1 MAKLRII
8 NPYTGFDSKKEKE
21 QEYEGIGKAYRPT
34 DAVQKKK
41 EIEMLSSAAG
51 NGKTRFQNFV
61 ASTQAD
67 MQRRKEQQ
75 EQEAREMAAEMLT
88 APAERFQYTAGAEYL
103 AMKKQQEEKQKRVQY
118 AEDLSKNYGYKN
130 IAGKAVYVTPFSPLP
145 KPTKENTASRAQ
157 APGAYGIAPED
168 YLKSMGAIDK
178 YINGLP
184 EYFPNTDI
192 VIKNG
197 PPDAKS
203 FLSTNTSGFVENW
216 FDGQV
221 PTMQD
226 VLAKYSEL
234 NDLDKQRFWTEYE
247 NTAGELQSY
256 QAEYQKA
263 LEQYEQEQLQRKA
276 AYDEALKM
284 LGVDAEQ
291 YAGGTTADYLG
302 RYGQTYGVERHADAY
317 KDNYK
322 VPGVFGNYDEHDATM
337 HSIMNRG
344 KENEY
349 SGTSLETGRTL
360 LQQKMTDEQANT
372 YMALAEQY
380 GEDVAQEYFQ
390 SLLSDGANGEDSY
403 NKQAYGI
410 REAALI
416 NEARAN
422 WLKATGK
429 SFLNVPGQLAGTMY
443 SIEQGLKGEE
453 IDPYD
458 TAFMP
463 GQAVQTPRSEVND
476 MITRNFGTVDKAGE
490 YHDNLWSWLMKA
502 GYNAATSGGDSALSG
517 ILTLGMPGAGAA
529 MQGAWS
535 MGGSVQDATAR
546 GASTEQA
553 LLLGGINAI
562 IETATEYLPMDHL
575 IKTIEAKD
583 IKTFGQLMLNAFW
596 GGVKEAPGEG
606 FSTFGSYISD
616 DLIMGK
622 MSNWDALVKE
632 KGVFGAAKQVAGEVL
647 TDAFVGFLSGESSNM
662 IGGVKP
668 LLTNNMNGTK
678 QADNA
683 PADQQAEP
691 IPELVE
697 SAPIRAEQIRA
708 EQEAAVQN
716 APEQT
721 MPVASVQNA
730 DETMPADDN
739 RNAPVQ
745 DTTKTQAQEGAEAV
759 EKPSA
764 TENKGADS
772 KPSSEAKN
780 GKNAHVLNK
789 NLTAAVINNG
799 GVNEVVRVSGIDRV
813 ADGTVYVRVTDQAGN
828 ERVESSE
835 NLDFAGDVN
844 ELLGSSDVK
853 QLDEGSMAAYL
864 NGYDSSLATPPVYM
878 RAYMGV
884 YNRARSGLDYM
895 QSVVMSEAE
904 QRALTTEAA
913 NEAYMAGMS
922 QYNTE
927 NGVQVG
933 MTRRMQESVI
943 DVLNK
948 ATGGKIRLVD
958 SDLGGANARYDKK
971 TGVIEISTKAEKGAY
986 AYYAMHE
993 TVHKLKNENQQAWG
1007 KFQTLMEDT
1016 LLTHDVDIDAEMARV
1031 TELYKKQGQN
1041 LTPDEALEEVICNSA
1056 PAILQDAE
1064 IVKEMFAKDRTTME
1078 KVTDFLRD
1086 VLDKMTS
1093 VLKGLGDDMGELGS
1107 WKGMQALK
1115 NDHESLKAIY
1125 DCLMEGLEATNQQ
1138 AQQETAT
1145 ETDADEGGYKYS
1157 FAPGGKL
1164 ASNGIERD
1172 MPDAE
1177 RAEVLRNMEIQTV
1190 PTVELSTEAQELVE
1204 RLGKGGM
1211 RRKDIYNAIMA
1222 LPEYKAIHG
1231 KDLINDSTTVPFQF
1245 SNGSL
1250 DETLKKMEVHGH
1262 FNFKQ
1267 AQQFVGLLGNF
1278 TTQVK
1283 KAKAVEVHTDR
1294 YLHRVYDTTKIEN
1307 YGALFGIA
1315 DNGNTEVPVLY
1326 ELKNFKGNE
1335 KDKLYL
1341 VATFE
1346 ETKKGPT
1353 QGSESADYS
1362 ANTAPTNAGT
1372 YIVADY
1378 VPKINPLAGNL
1389 LKYFPNELMNPE
1401 QIKSAE
1407 IARLAQEKYI
1417 LAEKIGVGNIDLK
1430 DGKPVQQSQVDEID
1444 RQIEEIRKGSFK
1456 NSLRE
1461 DSTGSN
1467 LTKEQQEYFA
1477 ESKVRDENGNLMVMY
1492 HGTPN
1497 GNYDRFRSGTYFTP
1511 MKDYADVYQNQSASS
1526 ISVKKNADNP
1536 QTYQVYLNMMK
1547 PFDTR
1552 NPKERRIFMN
1562 EYYRQWGTGTP
1573 LMESGLPDWT
1583 DGMDLQEFIE
1593 EMGYDYD
1600 GLILD
1605 EGGVPDDN
1613 GGVKSRGLSYVIF
1626 DPAQAKTTDN
1636 LTPTD
1641 DERFKFS
1648 LKEPVEETR
1657 DLIAVHNLTEDN
1669 MRSVL
1674 ELGGLAMPSI
1684 AVIKAEQGHSQ
1695 YGTISVV
1702 FDKSTI
1708 DPKASSA
1715 NEVYGA
1721 DAWTPT
1727 FPQVQYEADSKA
1739 ESRIRDKYYELEP
1752 KVGNQTARV
1761 LYRFATDLE
1770 EELNRNGGVSEI
1782 IKKLEGN
1789 TDMMQLYLADNGQQ
1803 APEPVKK
1810 TIVKRTPKI
1819 QAEQYDSLIQKIGE
1833 DVMRSFETP
1842 EGEKV
1847 GDHRRAWMDEHGEAL
1862 KQAYVEVMADATGL
1876 PEENVAALADN
1887 KQNVRRMLL
1896 DAYNYMKTGGETRE
1910 EMTDYEAT
1918 EKAIRDACDENAYK
1932 KWLNDLFE
1940 GAEKSKGIR
1949 NQTALFTP
1957 SGNRRSFSATH
1968 WDVTLDNVVRA
1979 MRGEEKTGV
1988 GMGGRNIEGAAVK
2001 KYGSIKDVKA
2011 DSGRLQKIDQDEYD
2025 AMRKS
2030 FRDRFS
2036 AIARAYA
2043 GEGDWFDAGDV
2054 LVEAVTKYQT
2064 VDGIYNYISKYS
2076 KLYKPSKQVANDL
2089 FALVEEMKNAP
2100 TGYFEAKP
2108 RRAVGFEEMAAVIIP
2123 DNLSEDVRTGLEDK
2137 GVAVLEYK
2145 AGDEADRLNKLN
2157 SDAVSEYKFSLRET
2171 DETVQDSLAA
2181 SEKLFTMTHGHLM
2194 SDKDAKWM
2202 ADKVKALAQSKTDT
2216 TELMNEIKRIY
2227 SYAERGENVSME
2239 QMDSERIALAEKVM
2253 AESKTLDTVHEERVK
2268 PIRDYLRTTRI
2279 SLTDEQRKEAASL
2292 TGNIGAY
2299 RRMMFGRVRLTQDG
2313 MPLDTVWGELNA
2325 LDSKLFPADA
2335 GEAEMASLLLDAVDA
2350 IAPIYQNNSGMN
2362 AMEAAQWLAM
2372 EMDNKYFALG
2382 GVQKTV
2388 KEQERLAVTLRQ
2400 YRDVMD
2406 RFQKEHKVVFD
2417 EKMAKVKASMDEEK
2431 AKVLQQAENQ
2441 RRLDKLEAEADARAY
2456 ANEQIADVKAKSAAE
2471 MEAYREA
2478 MRAKDK
2484 EFRETYK
2491 EKAKETSRKQRYREQ
2506 IVRMEN
2512 ELVKRLEKPTDKKHI
2527 MAGLDE
2533 AVLEFVTSL
2542 NLGGKN
2548 KRTRDLSTRIHQ
2560 LKDAMGEAQ
2569 KDADKHY
2576 LIDPD
2581 LLVDMDTLAKE
2592 VKGLG
2597 NLSELTADQMRD
2609 MRDMV
2614 KAVTHIVNTADQM
2627 FTMKKRVTTGQVA
2640 QNFMDEASRKKD
2652 KKKREGFMGMVDE
2665 MVNEGMLDSF
2675 RFFDRLG
2682 TSARELFQSLRN
2694 GFDEKVRCVAQAND
2708 YVQEQAKNLDKDIVK
2723 GKKAK
2728 KTAFQLSGG
2737 TIELTKAQVM
2747 ELYCLSKRDQ
2757 ARKHLYNGG
2766 IRTEN
2771 AVKPVMVNEADVQ
2784 KIIDSLSAAECRVAD
2799 ALQLFMA
2806 KNCAEWGNQTSMTL
2820 YGYRKFGE
2828 KNYYPITVDKNTT
2841 QTMQTEAGQDENLY
2855 AILNMGMTKSLNE
2868 KATNALMIGDIF
2880 DTFSRH
2886 VDNMSTY
2893 RAYAAPIADMLRW
2906 YNWKSMDGQSVKT
2919 MLERKFG
2926 AKGRDYISLLI
2937 RDINGQNKANYS
2949 PGFMEKATQKAKS
2962 ASVGANLRVA
2972 IQQPT
2977 AIARAAD
2984 MMSPKYIAAGLTMSK
2999 KQMGRAI
3006 QLAQEYCPIAKWKSM
3021 GFYETHIG
3029 KGLRDMM
3036 FGGQGA
3042 LQTVGDKSMWLA
3054 GKMDEVTWGALWRAC
3069 EKETRALHPDLKGEA
3084 LYEET
3089 GKRLGRIIDYTQVVD
3104 TPLHRSQMMRS
3115 KNYGVQMATAFM
3127 SEPSKTYNMLYS
3139 AISRFAENRR
3149 DPVAKAKL
3157 ARCITTYAATALLN
3171 ALAQS
3176 VMDAVRDDDENETF
3190 AEKYLDALG
3199 GNAVDNINPL
3209 GMLPY
3214 AKDILS
3220 MMQGYDPSRMD
3231 MQAIEKFVQI
3241 ATELRKVVTGEDSKW
3256 SVHMWIRSTASALSY
3271 ATGVPLENAMRDL
3284 TSIANTFSMQFGGKP
3299 LPMQHE
3305 TATTSY
3311 AYENMYDALMSGDKT
3326 TWNRIDGKLKADEES
3341 PKSNSTIDT
3350 GIGKLLSEE
3359 DERIAQAW
3367 EAKAAGKASEMS
3379 RIRQEIVNE
3388 LAETGVLD
3396 KERLNEIVD
3405 KAITTYGNA
3414 VTPKEEKAVD
3424 TEKQL
3429 KVKMYTQADA
3439 SQALRDMA
3447 DGKVSEADVKAILS
3461 EVVADS
3467 EAKDPEKSVRSNVI
3481 SDVKKDWLAAT
3492 KSSDTRKANSLSSAM
3507 KTVLGVTK
3515 AEMDKW
3521 LTDSYADDLRTAVD
3535 AYSTGNA
3542 KNVIAKLRARGLD
3555 DYDIK
3560 DKLSKYRQLYIDAMK
3575 RGDRATANRIK
3586 STLMGLGLKYKSGDP
3601 MYTDSTFSGWM
3612 K

>member
-8 NPYTGFDSKKEKE
+8 NPHTGFDSKNEKEK
-21 QEYEGIGKAYRPT
+21 EYEGIGKAYRPT

-157 APGAYGIAPED
+157 APGAYGIAPKQFLD
-168 YLKSMGAIDK
+168 AMTAIDR
-178 YINGLP
+178 YTENAPP
-184 EYFPNTDI
+184 E
-192 VIKNG
+192 
-197 PPDAKS
+197 AKS
-203 FLSTNTSGFVENW
+203 EPSPRATAFVDEW
-216 FDGQV
+216 FGGSV
-221 PTMQD
+221 PTAQE
-226 VLAKYSEL
+226 VLEKWKTLDEAERQRLWTEFENVGPEL
-234 NDLDKQRFWTEYE
+234 NDLG
-247 NTAGELQSY
+247 AY
-256 QAEYQKA
+256 QDL
-263 LEQYEQEQLQRKA
+263 LEQYEAQNAEEKA
-276 AYDEALKM
+276 AYDDALKL

-302 RYGQTYGVERHADAY
+302 RYGQTYGVERNADAY
-317 KDNYK
+317 KDSYK

-380 GEDVAQEYFQ
+380 GEGVAQEYFQ

-410 REAALI
+410 REAALL

-517 ILTLGMPGAGAA
+517 ILTLGIPGAGAA

-535 MGGSVQDATAR
+535 MGGTVQDATIR
-546 GASTEQA
+546 QGNTGQA
-553 LLLGGINAI
+553 LLLGGINAL

-575 IKTIEAKD
+575 IKTIESKD
-583 IKTFGQLMLNAFW
+583 IKTFGQLIKNAFF
-596 GGVKEAPGEG
+596 GGLKEAPGEG
-606 FSTFGSYISD
+606 LSTLGSYVSD

-632 KGVFGAAKQVAGEVL
+632 KGVFGAARQVAGEVL

-662 IGGVKP
+662 IGGVTP
-668 LLTNNMNGTK
+668 LLTNNMNGTQ

-683 PADQQAEP
+683 SADQQAEP

-697 SAPIRAEQIRA
+697 AAHNQV
-708 EQEAAVQN
+708 EQEYAKQGTD
-716 APEQT
+716 EQ
-721 MPVASVQNA
+721 A
-730 DETMPADDN
+730 
-739 RNAPVQ
+739 APVEDEYQPDANEQ
-745 DTTKTQAQEGAEAV
+745 DAHVQEAHETEAQEVAEDVEEPSVSERKGAE
-759 EKPSA
+759 
-764 TENKGADS
+764 N
-772 KPSSEAKN
+772 KPSSVPKN
-780 GKNAHVLNK
+780 GKNAHALNK

-813 ADGTVYVRVTDQAGN
+813 ADGTVYVSVTDQAGN

-895 QSVVMSEAE
+895 QSVVMSEAA

-933 MTRRMQESVI
+933 MTRRMQEAVI
-943 DVLNK
+943 DKLNK
-948 ATGGKIRLVD
+948 LTGGKIRLVD

-1115 NDHESLKAIY
+1115 DDHESLKAIY
-1125 DCLMEGLEATNQQ
+1125 DCLMEGLEGMNQQ
-1138 AQQETAT
+1138 AQQEDVSDTNVVKMSAK
-1145 ETDADEGGYKYS
+1145 EQNFVEDKYFARQMDHISDLKQGGYTVVGKITEGSPLNMVGITAGTLYFDNSKIISEAEKHGDHLDGDVFKQIPAMLSNPIAISQPKVKNTVSVYGEMEYNGSPIVVGVMIAKNNMGTASVAKIRTIHARRDVSNQITDDSVLYLNPNKKETEAWFQARDIVVPLGGTRFGFIRSIELSGDFVNKKLSLPEDIEKSLPVEENGFKYS
-1157 FAPGGKL
+1157 LREEEPPKKTIKGYKVFAVFPNKPGELYPPMVANPGGAATPVGVWL
-1164 ASNGIERD
+1164 NA
-1172 MPDAE
+1172 DAAP
-1177 RAEVLRNMEIQTV
+1177 RAEDSKTGRPKVQAGGKGTQASKQTLAYRPGWHLGDAPRASQFVRLNPETGKKELFPENFVWAECDVAADLDYQEEAMSYGYNANGKFQHSLAGLPRLPREEDGTAGYYRYRTNPNPDTV
-1190 PTVELSTEAQELVE
+1190 PWIISGAIKVNRILDDEETRAVLNAQKEEFMDSDEYAAMSANEKEKALE
-1204 RLGKGGM
+1204 RFAYIPRKGG
-1211 RRKDIYNAIMA
+1211 DI
-1222 LPEYKAIHG
+1222 
-1231 KDLINDSTTVPFQF
+1231 DLEAF
-1245 SNGSL
+1245 
-1250 DETLKKMEVHGH
+1250 
-1262 FNFKQ
+1262 
-1267 AQQFVGLLGNF
+1267 GLHAG
-1278 TTQVK
+1278 
-1283 KAKAVEVHTDR
+1283 
-1294 YLHRVYDTTKIEN
+1294 DTTGDMK
-1307 YGALFGIA
+1307 F
-1315 DNGNTEVPVLY
+1315 
-1326 ELKNFKGNE
+1326 
-1335 KDKLYL
+1335 
-1341 VATFE
+1341 
-1346 ETKKGPT
+1346 
-1353 QGSESADYS
+1353 
-1362 ANTAPTNAGT
+1362 
-1372 YIVADY
+1372 
-1378 VPKINPLAGNL
+1378 
-1389 LKYFPNELMNPE
+1389 
-1401 QIKSAE
+1401 
-1407 IARLAQEKYI
+1407 
-1417 LAEKIGVGNIDLK
+1417 
-1430 DGKPVQQSQVDEID
+1430 
-1444 RQIEEIRKGSFK
+1444 
-1456 NSLRE
+1456 SLRE
-1461 DSTGSN
+1461 DSAGNS
-1467 LTKEQQEYFA
+1467 LTEEQQKYFA
-1477 ESKVRDENGNLMVMY
+1477 DSKVRDENGRLLVMY

-1497 GNYDRFRSGTYFTP
+1497 GGFNEFSYGRIGSTTDYGYLGRGFYFTSKP
-1511 MKDYADVYQNQSASS
+1511 NVAKYYAG
-1526 ISVKKNADNP
+1526 
-1536 QTYQVYLNMMK
+1536 YLNSSEVK
-1547 PFDTR
+1547 EGYVNITNPYIIPSKNDLKFTIESIIGRRFD
-1552 NPKERRIFMN
+1552 
-1562 EYYRQWGTGTP
+1562 
-1573 LMESGLPDWT
+1573 
-1583 DGMDLQEFIE
+1583 
-1593 EMGYDYD
+1593 GYDADYERSEAFTDWLKDNGYD
-1600 GLILD
+1600 GVICKDEYMALYPNQFKNLD
-1605 EGGVPDDN
+1605 NASP
-1613 GGVKSRGLSYVIF
+1613 
-1626 DPAQAKTTDN
+1626 
-1636 LTPTD
+1636 
-1641 DERFKFS
+1641 
-1648 LKEPVEETR
+1648 
-1657 DLIAVHNLTEDN
+1657 
-1669 MRSVL
+1669 
-1674 ELGGLAMPSI
+1674 
-1684 AVIKAEQGHSQ
+1684 
-1695 YGTISVV
+1695 
-1702 FDKSTI
+1702 TI
-1708 DPKASSA
+1708 DP
-1715 NEVYGA
+1715 
-1721 DAWTPT
+1721 D
-1727 FPQVQYEADSKA
+1727 
-1739 ESRIRDKYYELEP
+1739 IRY
-1752 KVGNQTARV
+1752 
-1761 LYRFATDLE
+1761 
-1770 EELNRNGGVSEI
+1770 
-1782 IKKLEGN
+1782 
-1789 TDMMQLYLADNGQQ
+1789 
-1803 APEPVKK
+1803 
-1810 TIVKRTPKI
+1810 
-1819 QAEQYDSLIQKIGE
+1819 
-1833 DVMRSFETP
+1833 
-1842 EGEKV
+1842 
-1847 GDHRRAWMDEHGEAL
+1847 
-1862 KQAYVEVMADATGL
+1862 
-1876 PEENVAALADN
+1876 
-1887 KQNVRRMLL
+1887 
-1896 DAYNYMKTGGETRE
+1896 
-1910 EMTDYEAT
+1910 
-1918 EKAIRDACDENAYK
+1918 
-1932 KWLNDLFE
+1932 
-1940 GAEKSKGIR
+1940 
-1949 NQTALFTP
+1949 
-1957 SGNRRSFSATH
+1957 
-1968 WDVTLDNVVRA
+1968 
-1979 MRGEEKTGV
+1979 
-1988 GMGGRNIEGAAVK
+1988 
-2001 KYGSIKDVKA
+2001 
-2011 DSGRLQKIDQDEYD
+2011 
-2025 AMRKS
+2025 
-2030 FRDRFS
+2030 
-2036 AIARAYA
+2036 
-2043 GEGDWFDAGDV
+2043 
-2054 LVEAVTKYQT
+2054 
-2064 VDGIYNYISKYS
+2064 
-2076 KLYKPSKQVANDL
+2076 
-2089 FALVEEMKNAP
+2089 
-2100 TGYFEAKP
+2100 
-2108 RRAVGFEEMAAVIIP
+2108 
-2123 DNLSEDVRTGLEDK
+2123 
-2137 GVAVLEYK
+2137 
-2145 AGDEADRLNKLN
+2145 
-2157 SDAVSEYKFSLRET
+2157 SLRET
-2171 DETVQDSLAA
+2171 DETVQDSLSA

-2202 ADKVKALAQSKTDT
+2202 ADKVKAIAQSKIDT
-2216 TELMNEIKRIY
+2216 TELMNELKRIY

-2313 MPLDTVWGELNA
+2313 TPLDTVWSELTD

-2388 KEQERLAVTLRQ
+2388 KEQNKLDISLRQ

-2484 EFRETYK
+2484 EFRETYR

-2548 KRTRDLSTRIHQ
+2548 KRTRDLGTRIHQ

-2569 KDADKHY
+2569 KDADKNY

-2597 NLSELTADQMRD
+2597 NLNELTADQMRD

-2728 KTAFQLSGG
+2728 KTTFQLSGG

-2747 ELYCLSKRDQ
+2747 ELYCLNKRNQ
-2757 ARKHLYNGG
+2757 AKMHLYNGG
-2766 IRTEN
+2766 IRTEDAVS
-2771 AVKPVMVNEADVQ
+2771 AVKVNEADVQ

-2820 YGYRKFGE
+2820 YGYSKFGE

-2919 MLERKFG
+2919 MLERKYG

-3036 FGGQGA
+3036 FGGQGT
-3042 LQTVGDKSMWLA
+3042 LQTVSDHSMWLA

-3069 EKETRALHPDLKGEA
+3069 EKETRALYPDLKGEA

-3089 GKRLGRIIDYTQVVD
+3089 GKRLGQIIDYTQVVD

-3199 GNAVDNINPL
+3199 GNAADNLNPL

-3256 SVHMWIRSTASALSY
+3256 SVHKWIRSTASALSY

-3367 EAKAAGKASEMS
+3367 EAKVAGKASEVN
-3379 RIRQEIVNE
+3379 RIRKEIVNE

-3414 VTPKEEKAVD
+3414 VTPKEEKGVD

-3439 SQALRDMA
+3439 SKALRDMA

-3481 SDVKKDWLAAT
+3481 SDVKKDWLAAA

-3507 KTVLGVTK
+3507 KSVLGVTK

-3560 DKLSKYRQLYIDAMK
+3560 DKLSKYRQMYIDAMK
-3575 RGDRATANRIK
+3575 RGDRTTANRIK
-3586 STLMGLGLKYKSGDP
+3586 STLMSLGLKYKSGDP